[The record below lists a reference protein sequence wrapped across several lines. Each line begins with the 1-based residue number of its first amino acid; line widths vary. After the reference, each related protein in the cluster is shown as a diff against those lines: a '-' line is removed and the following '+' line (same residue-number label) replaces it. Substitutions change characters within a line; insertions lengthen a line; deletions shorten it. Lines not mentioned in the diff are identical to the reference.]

1 MPAEAAIRGYTGAMA
16 DGDYLQVPPETACG
30 CTNCQRVFPF
40 SSIVEFWD
48 DGEVPVCPHC
58 GMDAVV
64 ISTADLEVTPDRL
77 FAMRRTW

>member
-1 MPAEAAIRGYTGAMA
+1 MA
-16 DGDYLQVPPETACG
+16 DGDYLQVPPETPCG

-40 SSIVEFWD
+40 SSIVDFWD

-58 GMDAVV
+58 GMDTVV
-64 ISTADLEVTPDRL
+64 ISTADLEVTPERL